1 MRKNH
6 YAKNELCQQKS
17 QSHIGKLLDHGL
29 ECKFCDESFGFKEDL
44 IGHMRTHSINTIQ
57 NKGNFSVPIHEQSSY
72 WTAKSSFLFLASDH
86 TEADPNYTLGVD
98 FWTMIFY
105 NLKNSG

>member
-57 NKGNFSVPIHEQSSY
+57 NKGNFSVPIQGLCTRIYLDSRV
-72 WTAKSSFLFLASDH
+72 LR
-86 TEADPNYTLGVD
+86 PN
-98 FWTMIFY
+98 IIPRP
-105 NLKNSG
+105 

>member
-57 NKGNFSVPIHEQSSY
+57 NKGNFSVPIKDYVLEFT
-72 WTAKSSFLFLASDH
+72 WTAGFSGQTLYPGLFGYFTTVLCIIIIH
-86 TEADPNYTLGVD
+86 CICK
-98 FWTMIFY
+98 F
-105 NLKNSG
+105 

>member
-29 ECKFCDESFGFKEDL
+29 ECKFCDASFGFKEDL
-44 IGHMRTHSINTIQ
+44 IGHMRIHSMNILQ
-57 NKGNFSVPIHEQSSY
+57 NIGNFKGQ
-72 WTAKSSFLFLASDH
+72 
-86 TEADPNYTLGVD
+86 
-98 FWTMIFY
+98 
-105 NLKNSG
+105 